1 VPTTSHAKLEQQA
14 VLLQHAADN
23 ADARRYL
30 EFLRS
35 AAATDIVRRHGY
47 EVSP

>member
-1 VPTTSHAKLEQQA
+1 VPAATHSQLEQQA
-14 VLLQHAADN
+14 VLLQRAAGN